1 MVELAYL
8 EDDNEDDNEDD
19 KTLQVQP
26 LATAR
31 RPTTSVYSNDDYDQ
45 MEGILFYK
53 YNNKFCFIFK
63 RTIS

>member
-26 LATAR
+26 LATAL

-45 MEGILFYK
+45 MEGILFY
-53 YNNKFCFIFK
+53 F
-63 RTIS
+63 